1 MIVAGGGRRFEQ
13 CLRYGHESE
22 AGTPLPETKADRQA
36 QTIFVEKEKI
46 VEIPANFS
54 CRNQS
59 RIEIKFV
66 PIRER
71 GKDFGTMLI
80 WISWAIF
87 NSLSIRSLA
96 AVVFLR

>member
-13 CLRYGHESE
+13 CLRYGHEKRGRHSL
-22 AGTPLPETKADRQA
+22 AGDIADRQA

-71 GKDFGTMLI
+71 GKIFGTMLI

-87 NSLSIRSLA
+87 NCTSRFVLWLPWS
-96 AVVFLR
+96 F